1 MFCLEAVEYG
11 HGAEYGRG
19 PKFHDDKIK
28 DDFDK
33 IGETL
38 KAMMRQEQQLW
49 LEDPAT
55 LSPSQ
60 SCCHGLWFAS
70 LMLHSAVRFCHPPNL
85 AVMVYGL
92 AS

>member
-38 KAMMRQEQQLW
+38 KVVMRQ
-49 LEDPAT
+49 
-55 LSPSQ
+55 
-60 SCCHGLWFAS
+60 
-70 LMLHSAVRFCHPPNL
+70 
-85 AVMVYGL
+85 
-92 AS
+92 